1 LLPKVLRAPP
11 EPKLASLLSGGP
23 GSLNIGEE
31 GVRRA
36 ADDAALHS
44 ALALASDL
52 LAKLNVVRVFR
63 APPCSLSGAF
73 YATVCTHV
81 CERVESPAQSR
92 VRHSGE
98 EESQEAGS
106 ETHRETHAVHAQVM
120 SEAGMHT
127 SEANGRDVEHFRGR
141 LAALMADAVPFCCA
155 AMSFARLS

>member
-1 LLPKVLRAPP
+1 MLPKVLRAPP

-23 GSLNIGEE
+23 GGLNIGEE

-63 APPCSLSGAF
+63 APPCALPWSF
-73 YATVCTHV
+73 YAAVYTHV

-92 VRHSGE
+92 AAPWRRRESG
-98 EESQEAGS
+98 SGQ
-106 ETHRETHAVHAQVM
+106 
-120 SEAGMHT
+120 
-127 SEANGRDVEHFRGR
+127 
-141 LAALMADAVPFCCA
+141 
-155 AMSFARLS
+155 